1 MCVFYVQMLNE
12 FCSLTGAEECKFK
25 ENWGK
30 YEKLVFKYAPLE
42 QKKSLKNLLHQYHAE
57 ECDNAGRCIYKFCA
71 LDQLHIF
78 CAFCT
83 MQIELQLTLWT
94 CSGLYCVLTGRVD
107 SRLFLSLRF
116 V

>member
-42 QKKSLKNLLHQYHAE
+42 QKKSLKILLHQYHAE
-57 ECDNAGRCIYKFCA
+57 ECDNDGRCIYKFCA
-71 LDQLHIF
+71 YVALDQLHIF
-78 CAFCT
+78 CTFCT
-83 MQIELQLTLWT
+83 MQIELQLIH
-94 CSGLYCVLTGRVD
+94 SGLALGSIVY
-107 SRLFLSLRF
+107 
-116 V
+116 